1 MNTECKCHLELAYVD
16 INIYVSLKIAALHC
30 EQRNIPARMR
40 HGQRMKKLCFPSV
53 LIIAANTKR
62 GFLLSVKLFFLF
74 ILTSNK
80 NA

>member
-16 INIYVSLKIAALHC
+16 INIYVSVKIAALHC
-30 EQRNIPARMR
+30 KQRNIPARMR
-40 HGQRMKKLCFPSV
+40 HGRRMKKLCFPSV